1 MRFLHVAFFLA
12 ATSATTSASAQYD
25 APYPPPA
32 PEPPKT
38 TTHTFVEARI
48 GAAGMQPLGTHDGG
62 VLRYGPAFELGAG
75 IGFKWLDVGLAGRY
89 GTVPVND
96 ARISYAAFGPELAVR
111 KSLGDGATLRL
122 GIVPLYAVA
131 WDQNGTHSRIGADAL
146 AQLLFT
152 IDNKSR
158 PAWRAGIGLRAGRWA
173 SIRADDPGWTAG
185 VDLLVRSWW

>member
-1 MRFLHVAFFLA
+1 MRFLPVAAILFATLA
-12 ATSATTSASAQYD
+12 SSTAHAQSD
-25 APYPPPA
+25 GTEPPP
-32 PEPPKT
+32 PREPLT

-75 IGFKWLDVGLAGRY
+75 IGFKWLDLGLAGRY

-96 ARISYAAFGPELAVR
+96 ARISYAAIGPEIAVR
-111 KSLGDGATLRL
+111 KSLGFGATLRL
-122 GIVPLYAVA
+122 GVVPLYAVA
-131 WDQNGTHSRIGADAL
+131 WDQNGAHSRMGADAL